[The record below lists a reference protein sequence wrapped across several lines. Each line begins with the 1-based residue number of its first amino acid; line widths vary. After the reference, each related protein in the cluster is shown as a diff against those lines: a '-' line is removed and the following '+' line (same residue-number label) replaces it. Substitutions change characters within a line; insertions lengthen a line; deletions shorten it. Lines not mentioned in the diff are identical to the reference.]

1 MACVSTRR
9 PGSYANYYSFTV
21 DGVYSPQVT
30 IDLTSVDADPFLYL
44 IQGDSIAGIG
54 YLEYDDDDGALNYDS
69 QIIRMLL
76 PDTYIIVATTYGN
89 NDIGSYTLSVTGHR

>member
-1 MACVSTRR
+1 
-9 PGSYANYYSFTV
+9 
-21 DGVYSPQVT
+21 
-30 IDLTSVDADPFLYL
+30 
-44 IQGDSIAGIG
+44 
-54 YLEYDDDDGALNYDS
+54 LEYDDDDGALNYDS